1 MQPKAGAIPS
11 RAGLVTTLIA
21 CYNHIRLWCNGLHHC
36 KSKRR
41 VCPGLPAHA
50 ALPTHSLRALHGSRE
65 GIVLSSP
72 PSPRCRGSVA
82 RVEDQDRLAGV
93 WRRLWCAEEADVR
106 CRMNPV
112 RADHTGTQRPPSSAT
127 SEAAQAALTRRL
139 EGSASE
145 RASQAKGKYRG
156 FIVGSLMAYYSGRR

>member
-1 MQPKAGAIPS
+1 MG
-11 RAGLVTTLIA
+11 RG
-21 CYNHIRLWCNGLHHC
+21 
-36 KSKRR
+36 
-41 VCPGLPAHA
+41 
-50 ALPTHSLRALHGSRE
+50 RALF
-65 GIVLSSP
+65 IVLSTSL

-156 FIVGSLMAYYSGRR
+156 FIVGSLHAANLLVPVGELARVRERRSADH